1 MGELVRDRTDK
12 HVTPEDTHNALVRLR
27 GVGLIHRTG
36 DDLIYPTRAALHFDQ
51 IMA

>member
-1 MGELVRDRTDK
+1 
-12 HVTPEDTHNALVRLR
+12 
-27 GVGLIHRTG
+27 LIHRTG